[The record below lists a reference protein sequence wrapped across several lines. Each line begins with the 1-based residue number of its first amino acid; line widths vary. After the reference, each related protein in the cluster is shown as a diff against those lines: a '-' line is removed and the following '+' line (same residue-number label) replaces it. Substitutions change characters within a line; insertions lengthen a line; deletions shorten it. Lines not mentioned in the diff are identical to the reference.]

1 MSESQ
6 RQHFL
11 IGLMNN
17 LILDPP
23 NSRMKGLMID
33 KDQESH
39 TTVENNSD
47 SESSASSI
55 DNQQAIPMINAQ
67 LIFIQVYSVK

>member
-11 IGLMNN
+11 VGLMNN
-17 LILDPP
+17 LMLDPP

-47 SESSASSI
+47 SESSTSSI